1 MKVETLADNKF
12 CLKEAQNKQGLIQHS
27 LTNGHVSAYSRLM
40 YKKHREIVGVTLQLI
55 CLFFCFFFKE
65 CRQYCRSVIIS
76 MLETPLLI
84 GVL

>member
-55 CLFFCFFFKE
+55 CLFGFFFLKNVDSIVG
-65 CRQYCRSVIIS
+65 Q
-76 MLETPLLI
+76 LLFQCWK
-84 GVL
+84 LLF

>member
-55 CLFFCFFFKE
+55 CLFGLFFLKNVDSIVG
-65 CRQYCRSVIIS
+65 Q
-76 MLETPLLI
+76 LLFQCWK
-84 GVL
+84 LLF